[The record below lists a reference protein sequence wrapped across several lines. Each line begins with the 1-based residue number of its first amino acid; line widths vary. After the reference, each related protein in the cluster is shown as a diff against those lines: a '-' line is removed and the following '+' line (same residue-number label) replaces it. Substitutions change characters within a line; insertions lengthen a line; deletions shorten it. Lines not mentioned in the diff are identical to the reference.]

1 MLLLTCTNLTL
12 VLSSPDKNSFFVRR
26 RDMPALN
33 LHRLLHI
40 IIIFD
45 IPLTSSFLPLCVEFF
60 SFTWIFVKVFLIA
73 MFNCAGEA
81 FLPLVSN
88 VNTISIVYRRD
99 NNESNNNGSPFWGL
113 IFFAVYIV
121 LQQISKSKVQQFKN
135 YVYIC
140 PQDARINRWI
150 QLAYVNGCLKIRV
163 RLSYVSRDI
172 QIQIN
177 LTIPFFMNKRDN
189 RDMA

>member
-1 MLLLTCTNLTL
+1 MLLLLTCTNLTL

-60 SFTWIFVKVFLIA
+60 LFHLNLRQSLSHCHVQLCRRSI
-73 MFNCAGEA
+73 
-81 FLPLVSN
+81 LPLVSN

-121 LQQISKSKVQQFKN
+121 LQ
-135 YVYIC
+135 
-140 PQDARINRWI
+140 
-150 QLAYVNGCLKIRV
+150 
-163 RLSYVSRDI
+163 
-172 QIQIN
+172 
-177 LTIPFFMNKRDN
+177 
-189 RDMA
+189 